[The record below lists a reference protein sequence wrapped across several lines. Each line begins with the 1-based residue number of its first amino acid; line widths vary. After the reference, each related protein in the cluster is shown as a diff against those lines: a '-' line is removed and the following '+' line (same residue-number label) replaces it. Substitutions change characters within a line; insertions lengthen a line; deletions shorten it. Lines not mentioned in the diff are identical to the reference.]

1 MISSM
6 TGFGKSN
13 GVFHSKKV
21 SVEIR
26 SLNSK
31 GLDLNIKL
39 NSSYKELETAIR
51 GYVSTSLDRGK
62 IDISVYI
69 ESQVDRPENLVNY
82 ALATSYYEALKRLNE
97 SWGEAPIDY
106 LSIVMQMPSVLNQA
120 VDELEEEEKTWLM
133 NLVGDCCLKLQDFRQ
148 KEGESLQSEFKKL
161 IAGIRTLLNEIG
173 GFEADRL
180 TAIRE
185 RMNKALREL
194 DTASVDENRLEQEMI
209 FYIEKLDVSEE
220 KMRLEHHLDYF
231 LDTMETPLCG
241 KKLGFIAQEIGR
253 EINTLGSKCN
263 QAQMQKIVVEMKD
276 SLEKIKEQVLNTL

>member
-31 GLDLNIKL
+31 GLDLSVKL

-51 GYVSTSLDRGK
+51 GFVSTTLDRGK
-62 IDISVYI
+62 IEVSIYI
-69 ESQVDRPENLVNY
+69 ESQIDRPEKLVNY
-82 ALATSYYEALKRLNE
+82 ALATTYYEALKKLNE
-97 SWGEAPIDY
+97 SWGEIPQNY
-106 LSIVMQMPSVLNQA
+106 LEIVMQMPLVLNQA
-120 VDELEEEEKTWLM
+120 TDELEEEEKTWLM

-148 KEGESLQSEFKKL
+148 KEGEALQSEFKKL
-161 IAGIRTLLNEIG
+161 IAGIRSLLNEIG

-185 RMNKALREL
+185 RMNKALKEL

-231 LDTMETPLCG
+231 LATMETPLCG

>member
-51 GYVSTSLDRGK
+51 GFVSTSLDRGK

-82 ALATSYYEALKRLNE
+82 ALATTYYKALKKLNE
-97 SWGEAPIDY
+97 SWGEPSQNY
-106 LSIVMQMPSVLNQA
+106 LEIVMQMPSVLNQA
-120 VDELEEEEKTWLM
+120 AEELEEEEKTWLM

-148 KEGESLQSEFKKL
+148 KEGEALQSEFKKL

-231 LDTMETPLCG
+231 LATMETPLCG

-253 EINTLGSKCN
+253 
-263 QAQMQKIVVEMKD
+263 
-276 SLEKIKEQVLNTL
+276 

>member
-51 GYVSTSLDRGK
+51 GFVSTSLDRGK

-69 ESQVDRPENLVNY
+69 ESQVDRPEKLVNY
-82 ALATSYYEALKRLNE
+82 ALATTYYEALKKLNE
-97 SWGEAPIDY
+97 SWGEIPQNY
-106 LSIVMQMPSVLNQA
+106 LEIVMQMPSVLNQA
-120 VDELEEEEKTWLM
+120 TDELEEEEKTWLM

-148 KEGESLQSEFKKL
+148 KEGEALQSEFKKL
-161 IAGIRTLLNEIG
+161 IAGIRSLLNEIG

-231 LDTMETPLCG
+231 LATMETPLCG

>member
-1 MISSM
+1 M

-51 GYVSTSLDRGK
+51 GFVSTALDRGK

-69 ESQVDRPENLVNY
+69 ESEVDRPENLVNY
-82 ALATSYYEALKRLNE
+82 ALATTYYKALKKLNE
-97 SWGEAPIDY
+97 SWGEPSQNY
-106 LSIVMQMPSVLNQA
+106 LEIVMQMPSVLNQA
-120 VDELEEEEKTWLM
+120 AEELEEEEKTWLM

-148 KEGESLQSEFKKL
+148 KEGEALQSEFKKL

-180 TAIRE
+180 INIRE

-194 DTASVDENRLEQEMI
+194 DSAAVDQNRLEQEMI

-231 LDTMETPLCG
+231 LATMETPLCG

>member
-31 GLDLNIKL
+31 GLDLSVKL

-51 GYVSTSLDRGK
+51 GFVSTTLDRGK
-62 IDISVYI
+62 IEVSIYI
-69 ESQVDRPENLVNY
+69 ESQIDRPEKLVNY
-82 ALATSYYEALKRLNE
+82 ALATTYYEALKKLNE
-97 SWGEAPIDY
+97 SWGETPQNY
-106 LSIVMQMPSVLNQA
+106 LEIVMQMPSVLNQA
-120 VDELEEEEKTWLM
+120 TDELEEEEKTWLM

-148 KEGESLQSEFKKL
+148 KEGEALQSEFKKL
-161 IAGIRTLLNEIG
+161 IAGIRSLLNEIG

-231 LDTMETPLCG
+231 LATMETPLCG

>member
-82 ALATSYYEALKRLNE
+82 SLATSYYEALKKLNE

-148 KEGESLQSEFKKL
+148 KEGEALQSEFKKL

-194 DTASVDENRLEQEMI
+194 DTISVDENRLEQEMI

>member
-51 GYVSTSLDRGK
+51 GFVSTSLDRGK

-69 ESQVDRPENLVNY
+69 ESEVDRPENLVNY
-82 ALATSYYEALKRLNE
+82 ALATTYYKALKKLNE
-97 SWGEAPIDY
+97 SWGEPSQNY
-106 LSIVMQMPSVLNQA
+106 LEIVMQMPSVLNQA
-120 VDELEEEEKTWLM
+120 AEELEEEEKTWLM

-148 KEGESLQSEFKKL
+148 KEGEALQSEFKKL

-185 RMNKALREL
+185 RMNKALKEL

-231 LDTMETPLCG
+231 LATMETPLCG

>member
-31 GLDLNIKL
+31 GLDLSVKL

-51 GYVSTSLDRGK
+51 GFVSTTLDRGK
-62 IDISVYI
+62 IEVSIYI
-69 ESQVDRPENLVNY
+69 ESQIDRPEKLVNY
-82 ALATSYYEALKRLNE
+82 ALATTYYEALKKLNE
-97 SWGEAPIDY
+97 SWGEAPQNY
-106 LSIVMQMPSVLNQA
+106 LSIVMQMPLVLNQA
-120 VDELEEEEKTWLM
+120 VDELEEEEIVWLM

-148 KEGESLQSEFKKL
+148 KEGEALQNEFKKL
-161 IAGIRTLLNEIG
+161 ITGIRTLLNEIG
-173 GFEADRL
+173 GFETDRL

-209 FYIEKLDVSEE
+209 FYIEKLDISEE

>member
-82 ALATSYYEALKRLNE
+82 ALATTYYEALKKLNE

-120 VDELEEEEKTWLM
+120 TDELEEEEKTWLM

-148 KEGESLQSEFKKL
+148 KEGEALQSEFKKL

-185 RMNKALREL
+185 RMNKALKEL

-231 LDTMETPLCG
+231 LATMETPLCG

>member
-51 GYVSTSLDRGK
+51 GFVSTSLDRGK

-82 ALATSYYEALKRLNE
+82 ALATTYYEALKKLNE

-120 VDELEEEEKTWLM
+120 TDELEEEEKTWLM

-148 KEGESLQSEFKKL
+148 KEGEALQSEFKKL
-161 IAGIRTLLNEIG
+161 IAGIRSLLNEIG

-185 RMNKALREL
+185 RMNKALKEL

-231 LDTMETPLCG
+231 LATMETPLCG

>member
-51 GYVSTSLDRGK
+51 GFVSTSLDRGK

-82 ALATSYYEALKRLNE
+82 ALATTYYKALKKLNE
-97 SWGEAPIDY
+97 SWGEPSQNY
-106 LSIVMQMPSVLNQA
+106 LEIVMQMPSVLNQA
-120 VDELEEEEKTWLM
+120 AEELEEEEKTWLM

-148 KEGESLQSEFKKL
+148 KEGEALQSEFKKL

-185 RMNKALREL
+185 RMNKALKEL

-231 LDTMETPLCG
+231 LATMETPLCG

-276 SLEKIKEQVLNTL
+276 LLEKVKEQVLNTL

>member
-97 SWGEAPIDY
+97 SWGEAPQNY
-106 LSIVMQMPSVLNQA
+106 LAI
-120 VDELEEEEKTWLM
+120 
-133 NLVGDCCLKLQDFRQ
+133 NLSCPICC
-148 KEGESLQSEFKKL
+148 
-161 IAGIRTLLNEIG
+161 IINI
-173 GFEADRL
+173 
-180 TAIRE
+180 
-185 RMNKALREL
+185 
-194 DTASVDENRLEQEMI
+194 I
-209 FYIEKLDVSEE
+209 F
-220 KMRLEHHLDYF
+220 
-231 LDTMETPLCG
+231 
-241 KKLGFIAQEIGR
+241 
-253 EINTLGSKCN
+253 
-263 QAQMQKIVVEMKD
+263 
-276 SLEKIKEQVLNTL
+276 

>member
-51 GYVSTSLDRGK
+51 GFVSTSLDRGK

-69 ESQVDRPENLVNY
+69 ESQVDRPEKLVNY
-82 ALATSYYEALKRLNE
+82 ALATTYYEALKKLNE
-97 SWGEAPIDY
+97 SWGETPQNY
-106 LSIVMQMPSVLNQA
+106 LEIVMQMPSVLNQA
-120 VDELEEEEKTWLM
+120 TDELEEEEKTWLM

-148 KEGESLQSEFKKL
+148 KEGEALQSEFKKL

-185 RMNKALREL
+185 RMNKALKEL

-231 LDTMETPLCG
+231 LATMETPLCG

>member
-13 GVFHSKKV
+13 GVFQSKKV

-31 GLDLNIKL
+31 GLDLNCKL
-39 NSSYKELETAIR
+39 NSAYKELESPIR
-51 GYVSTSLDRGK
+51 GAVSSALDRGK
-62 IDISVYI
+62 IEVSVYI
-69 ESQVDRPENLVNY
+69 ESQIAKPETLVNY
-82 ALATSYYEALKRLNE
+82 ALATSYYDAFKKLND
-97 SWGEAPIDY
+97 SWGEPSQNY
-106 LSIVMQMPSVLNQA
+106 LALVMQMPDVINQSGA
-120 VDELEEEEKTWLM
+120 EVSEEEKDWIM
-133 NLVGDCCLKLQDFRQ
+133 NLVDDCCLKISAFRI
-148 KEGESLQSEFKKL
+148 KEGEALQKEFVKL
-161 IAGIRTLLNEIG
+161 IDGIRKLLNEIG

-180 TAIRE
+180 INIRE

-194 DTASVDENRLEQEMI
+194 DSAAVDQNRLEQEMI

-220 KMRLEHHLDYF
+220 KMRLLHHLDYF
-231 LDTMETPLCG
+231 IDTMKTPRCG
-241 KKLGFIAQEIGR
+241 KKLGFIAQEMGR

-276 SLEKIKEQVLNTL
+276 LLEKVKEQVLNTL

>member
-51 GYVSTSLDRGK
+51 GFVSTSLDRGK

-82 ALATSYYEALKRLNE
+82 ALATTYYEALKKLNE
-97 SWGEAPIDY
+97 SWGEAPTYY

-120 VDELEEEEKTWLM
+120 TDELEEEEKTWLM
-133 NLVGDCCLKLQDFRQ
+133 NLVGDCCLNLQDFRQ
-148 KEGESLQSEFKKL
+148 KEGEALQSEFKKL

-185 RMNKALREL
+185 RMNKALKEL

-231 LDTMETPLCG
+231 LATMETPLCG

>member
-51 GYVSTSLDRGK
+51 GFVSTSLDRGK

-82 ALATSYYEALKRLNE
+82 ALATTYYEALKKLNE
-97 SWGEAPIDY
+97 SWGETPQNY
-106 LSIVMQMPSVLNQA
+106 LEIVMQMPSVLNQA
-120 VDELEEEEKTWLM
+120 TDELEEEEKTWLM

-148 KEGESLQSEFKKL
+148 KEGEALQSEFKKL
-161 IAGIRTLLNEIG
+161 IAGIRSLLNEIG

-185 RMNKALREL
+185 RMNKALKEL

-231 LDTMETPLCG
+231 LATMETPLCG

>member
-231 LDTMETPLCG
+231 LATMETPLCG

>member
-51 GYVSTSLDRGK
+51 GFVSTSLDRGK

-82 ALATSYYEALKRLNE
+82 ALATTYYKALKKLNE
-97 SWGEAPIDY
+97 SWGEPSQNY
-106 LSIVMQMPSVLNQA
+106 LEIVMQMPSVLNQA
-120 VDELEEEEKTWLM
+120 AEELEEEEKTWLM

-148 KEGESLQSEFKKL
+148 KEGEALQSEFKKL

-185 RMNKALREL
+185 RMNKALKEL

-231 LDTMETPLCG
+231 LATMETPLCG

>member
-13 GVFHSKKV
+13 GVFQSKKV

-31 GLDLNIKL
+31 GLDLSVKL

-51 GYVSTSLDRGK
+51 GFVSTTLDRGK
-62 IDISVYI
+62 IEVSIYI
-69 ESQVDRPENLVNY
+69 ESQIDRPENLVNY
-82 ALATSYYEALKRLNE
+82 ALATSYYEALKKLNE

-148 KEGESLQSEFKKL
+148 KEGEALQSEFKKL